1 MGKEEIKKY
10 RKDRERM
17 RWERKIKIGDD
28 WDKRK
33 EKKRKKKVEEREK
46 EKKKEEKRDG
56 GGEGGHARRLE

>member
-17 RWERKIKIGDD
+17 RWERKIKIGED

-33 EKKRKKKVEEREK
+33 EKKRKKSRRKRK
-46 EKKKEEKRDG
+46 GKKERRKAWWGRRG
-56 GGEGGHARRLE
+56 GTRGD